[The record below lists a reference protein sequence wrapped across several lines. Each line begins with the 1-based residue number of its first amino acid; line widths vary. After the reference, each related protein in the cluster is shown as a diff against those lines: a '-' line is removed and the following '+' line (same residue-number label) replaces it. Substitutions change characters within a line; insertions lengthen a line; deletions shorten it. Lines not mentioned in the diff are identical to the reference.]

1 MISEAAP
8 VSLADLQAGVEAR
21 LEQVRGEIRRLIEA
35 DFPLIAQVNGHLTQM
50 QGKMFRPT
58 LLLLSEAATTPEPR
72 DRAVSLAAV
81 VELIHVA
88 TLVHDDA
95 VDHSVLRR
103 GMPTINAVFSH
114 QIAVIMGDYLYSRAV
129 IELVRLADL
138 EPLRVLSRVTNEMTV
153 GEMRQLLSFDPLAF
167 SEADYDLL
175 IRAKTA
181 SLIAGACEVGALGGS
196 AAARDAM
203 RRFGEGL
210 GMAFQIVDDLLDFT
224 GDEADTGK
232 PAGLDLREH
241 KVTLPL
247 IHALPRMT
255 APERAAVEALMESPE
270 PSEQQI
276 AEVVRAVTERG
287 GLGYA
292 RSRAQR
298 LCDQAESALD
308 ELPPSAARDTLR
320 ASLTYVLERRR

>member
-21 LEQVRGEIRRLIEA
+21 LEGVRGEIRRLIEA

-72 DRAVSLAAV
+72 ERAVSLAAV

-103 GMPTINAVFSH
+103 GMPTINALFSH

-129 IELVRLADL
+129 IELVRLEDL
-138 EPLRVLSRVTNEMTV
+138 EALRVLSRVTNEMTV

-167 SEADYDLL
+167 TEADYDLL

-181 SLIAGACEVGALGGS
+181 SLIAGACEVGALGGG
-196 AAARDAM
+196 ATTRDAM

-247 IHALPRMT
+247 IHALPKMS

-276 AEVVRAVTERG
+276 AEVVHAVTERG
-287 GLGYA
+287 GLRYA
-292 RSRAQR
+292 RSRAQE
-298 LCDQAESALD
+298 LCDQAESALE
-308 ELPPSAARDTLR
+308 ELPAGPARDTLR